1 MGITPGQFAAEEKTK
16 EKLQKR
22 IGKNI
27 KRERMFR
34 KITQAQLGQRVG
46 LSKRHIQYIEVGEKG
61 ISLWKL
67 HQIASALGWATYQF
81 LL

>member
-1 MGITPGQFAAEEKTK
+1 MKTEMSK

-34 KITQAQLGQRVG
+34 KMTQEQLGRKVG
-46 LSKRHIQYIEVGEKG
+46 LSKGHIQYTEAGKKG

-67 HQIASALGWATYQF
+67 HQIASALGQAMYQF